1 MKNVLISIIVSTAI
15 AASGYFVS
23 QTMYNA
29 KVAINTAE
37 VKGLSERKVK
47 ADLVNWRLN
56 FKVAS
61 RHKAD
66 LPILYSDAEKIQKE
80 ILALLLQ
87 SGLTKEEINIDVINY
102 IPIAFRDRDQKLV
115 DQQHQLSNNIEVQTK
130 KVDLISSV
138 RSNINK
144 LIAKGID
151 INNFEPEYR
160 FTSLNDIK
168 PDMLKEA
175 TQNARVAANEFAQD
189 AGVKVGSIRSAR
201 QGNFEIRD
209 VGESYGD
216 TKKIDK
222 YVRVVTT
229 ITFYLTE

>member
-1 MKNVLISIIVSTAI
+1 MKNILISIIVAAAI
-15 AASGYFVS
+15 AASGYFVG

-29 KVAINTAE
+29 KVAINSAE
-37 VKGLSERKVK
+37 VKGLAERKVK

-61 RHKAD
+61 HYKED
-66 LPILYSDAEKIQKE
+66 LPKLYSDAEKIQTE
-80 ILALLLQ
+80 IIALLLQ
-87 SGLTKEEINIDVINY
+87 NGLKKEEINIGVISY
-102 IPIAFRDRDQKLV
+102 RPIEFRNRDQKLV
-115 DQQHQLSNNIEVQTK
+115 DQQHQLSNDIEVQTK

-138 RSNINK
+138 RSSINK

-160 FTSLNDIK
+160 FTSLNEIK

-175 TQNARVAANEFAQD
+175 TRNARAAANEFAQN
-189 AGVKVGSIRSAR
+189 AGVKVGGIRSAR
-201 QGNFEIRD
+201 QGNFVIRD
-209 VGESYGD
+209 VGENYSD

-229 ITFYLTE
+229 ITFYLTD

>member
-1 MKNVLISIIVSTAI
+1 MKNVLISIIVSMAI
-15 AASGYFVS
+15 AASGYFIG

-37 VKGLSERKVK
+37 VKGLAERKVK

-61 RHKAD
+61 NHKED
-66 LPILYSDAEKIQKE
+66 LSNLYSDAEMIQKE
-80 ILALLLQ
+80 VIALLLQ
-87 SGLTKEEINIDVINY
+87 SGLKKEEINVGVISY
-102 IPIAFRDRDQKLV
+102 RLIEFRNRDQKLV
-115 DQQHQLSNNIEVQTK
+115 DQQHQLSNDIEVQTK

-138 RSNINK
+138 RSSMNQ

-160 FTSLNDIK
+160 FTGLNNIK

-175 TQNARVAANEFAQD
+175 TKNARVAANEFAKN
-189 AGVKVGSIRSAR
+189 AGVKVGGIRSAK
-201 QGNFEIRD
+201 QGNFLIRD
-209 VGESYGD
+209 VGENYSD

-229 ITFYLTE
+229 ITFYLID

>member
-1 MKNVLISIIVSTAI
+1 MKNVFISIIVSIAI
-15 AASGYFVS
+15 AASGYFIG

-37 VKGLSERKVK
+37 VKGLAERKVK

-61 RHKAD
+61 NNKED
-66 LPILYSDAEKIQKE
+66 LSKLYSDAEKIQE
-80 ILALLLQ
+80 DIITLLLQ
-87 SGLTKEEINIDVINY
+87 SGLKKEEINIGVISY
-102 IPIAFRDRDQKLV
+102 SPIEFRDRDQKLV
-115 DQQHQLSNNIEVQTK
+115 DQQHQLSNDIEIQTK

-138 RSNINK
+138 RSSMNK

-175 TQNARVAANEFAQD
+175 TQNARVAANEFAQN
-189 AGVKVGSIRSAR
+189 AGIKVGSIRSAI
-201 QGNFEIRD
+201 QGNFVIRD
-209 VGESYGD
+209 VGEDYSD

-222 YVRVVTT
+222 YVRVVTS
-229 ITFYLTE
+229 ITFYLTD